1 MSYTKTK
8 YLEIMKAITTQQER
22 NLETIIERLYVIMK
36 ENPTMDENKAIELA
50 FKQEQD
56 FLAEMIEQRTERSKE
71 ALNQITK
78 NVYGLSNIFN

>member
-1 MSYTKTK
+1 
-8 YLEIMKAITTQQER
+8 MKAELKTI
-22 NLETIIERLYVIMK
+22 ETIVERLYVIME
-36 ENPTMDENKAIELA
+36 ENPTMDANKAIKLA

-56 FLAEMIEQRTERSKE
+56 FLSEMIEQRTERSKE

>member
-1 MSYTKTK
+1 
-8 YLEIMKAITTQQER
+8 MKAIEK
-22 NLETIIERLYVIMK
+22 NLEPIIERLSIIMLK
-36 ENPTMDENKAIELA
+36 NPSMNEVEAIELA

-56 FLAEMIEQRTERSKE
+56 FLSEMIEQRTERSQK

>member
-1 MSYTKTK
+1 
-8 YLEIMKAITTQQER
+8 MKAIEK
-22 NLETIIERLYVIMK
+22 NLETIIERLSIIMLK
-36 ENPTMDENKAIELA
+36 NPSMNEVEAIELA

-56 FLAEMIEQRTERSKE
+56 FLSEMIEQRTERSQK